1 MIKDMNNLEIVI
13 DQREQKIKQ
22 LWTGEATYESLDV
35 GDILFRIP
43 ASGDQPA
50 EVVLV
55 IERKT
60 ASDLAASIRD
70 GRNREQKARL
80 LNSGIPR
87 ERVMY
92 LIEGMIHRQ
101 PDTKIGSVTYGTL
114 WGSVINT
121 QLRDG
126 IKVYKTDS
134 VKETVQYLEKLYAK
148 LKKDGKDFWK
158 YDEKK
163 DISAV
168 EYSATL
174 KSQKKANL
182 TPEVW
187 FIRQLSL
194 IPGITEKLAG
204 AIVEIYPCL
213 RRLLA
218 DYEESEE
225 CDRAGMLADITYQ
238 IPSGK
243 KRKIGQKIS
252 ERIYEFIYGEE

>member
-1 MIKDMNNLEIVI
+1 MNNLELVI
-13 DQREQKIKQ
+13 DQREQKIKK
-22 LWTGEATYESLDV
+22 LWTGKVIYETLDV
-35 GDILFRIP
+35 GDFLFRLP
-43 ASGDQPA
+43 ASEDKDA
-50 EVVLV
+50 EIVLV

-87 ERVMY
+87 DRVLY
-92 LIEGMIHRQ
+92 LIEGLTHHQ
-101 PDTKIGSVTYGTL
+101 PDVKIGSVTYSTL

-126 IKVYKTDS
+126 IKVYKTDNIN
-134 VKETVQYLEKLYAK
+134 ETIQYLEKLFDK
-148 LKKDGKDFWK
+148 LKKDGNDFFK

-163 DISAV
+163 EMGAV

-194 IPGITEKLAG
+194 IPGITDKLAG
-204 AIVEIYPCL
+204 EIVDIYPCL
-213 RRLLA
+213 RRLVL
-218 DYEESEE
+218 DYEELDEDE
-225 CDRAGMLADITYQ
+225 RPGMLADITYT

-243 KRKIGQKIS
+243 KRRIGNAIS
-252 ERIYEFIYGEE
+252 ARICEYVYGEG